1 MTRIVHQSPVV
12 TKASSKVAS
21 NAYNRKLKIPTH
33 FSLKHHPVIKKQQK
47 ANVTFDTGEVTE
59 GKAQNPR
66 TSKAKNP
73 MDNVKASLS
82 IIDKN
87 LNYLQHILPKRNGR
101 QEGELRLS
109 PQRQNLRNLKAGTL
123 TTGGTDLGQRPK

>member
-1 MTRIVHQSPVV
+1 MT
-12 TKASSKVAS
+12 

-33 FSLKHHPVIKKQQK
+33 FSLKHHPVIRKEQR
-47 ANVTFDTGEVTE
+47 ANITFDTGDETE

-66 TSKAKNP
+66 SSKAKNP

-87 LNYLQHILPKRNGR
+87 LNYIQHILPKRNGR
-101 QEGELRLS
+101 HEGEHKVS
-109 PQRQNLRNLKAGTL
+109 PQRHNLLNLKTDNLA
-123 TTGGTDLGQRPK
+123 TGNTSIRHKPK